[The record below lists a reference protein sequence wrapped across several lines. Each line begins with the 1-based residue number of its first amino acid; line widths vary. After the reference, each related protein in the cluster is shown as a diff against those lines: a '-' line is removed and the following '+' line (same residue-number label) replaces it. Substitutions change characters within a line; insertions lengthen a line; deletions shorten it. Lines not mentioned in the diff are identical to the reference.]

1 MKEMNKFS
9 IDTACSTLD
18 ISFETGTVKSRQP
31 FEYKQS
37 SHNHD
42 WIGKNIQ
49 CSAIS
54 WIEWDNK
61 QLPDKVVFDDAFAIG
76 QRVAILDINCKNKDG
91 ESELE
96 KAMVLIN
103 LSTRRAYHNAE
114 TESPQFGPSYIPD
127 LSERRWTGMKDFS
140 VQSESARGYSFAR
153 KIGLA
158 GGTIFTLLHYFNTL
172 YVKTIQIIVNF
183 VGVGLVSYFIG
194 ILIALA
200 LGLFGKT
207 TKYNH
212 EFNTKFKEIVDKTIS
227 ITNSTQTA

>member
-76 QRVAILDINCKNKDG
+76 QRVAILDVNCKNKDG

-103 LSTRRAYHNAE
+103 ISTQRAYHNAE
-114 TESPQFGPSYIPD
+114 TESPQFGESYIPD

-140 VQSESARGYSFAR
+140 VQSESSRGYSFAR
-153 KIGLA
+153 KFGLA
-158 GGTIFTLLHYFNTL
+158 GGALFTALYYLNTRHP
-172 YVKTIQIIVNF
+172 KTIEMIVSF
-183 VGVGLVSYFIG
+183 VGVGVITYFIG
-194 ILIALA
+194 VLLGVAM
-200 LGLFGKT
+200 GLFGKT
-207 TKYNH
+207 AKYNH
-212 EFNTKFKEIVDKTIS
+212 EFDLKFREIVDKTIS